1 MSKPDAPQPVDPFRI
16 AEADAQFNRINQFT
30 PFGSLQF
37 FQPGQAVPG
46 QGGDT
51 VTDLSSAGGG
61 VLPGGAGFGP
71 QGQFTGFGGLGGGA
85 IPGVPFQGGGNQ
97 NASSLLTFSP
107 EIQALFDQQLDVSGN
122 ALSEAQRRQ
131 EAIAGGNLPDLVTEI
146 DQSIF
151 EGTGAQEV
159 TDALFQQGQ
168 GFLDPIFDEREREL
182 TTRLANQG
190 IPVGSEA
197 FDFDFFQGFER
208 EKGRAFN
215 DLSLSSIL
223 AGGQESRARRQQN
236 LGEFLTGA
244 NLAQTGRAQL
254 LNELAQ
260 VLGQQQVATPGLQ
273 NFFAPGNTD
282 VSGAFGINQ
291 QGQSDNFAAQAGL
304 SGDLFGGLT
313 QLGIAG
319 APLLFSSR
327 ELKDEVGEISILDK
341 LVSVPVKKWRY
352 KGEREIHIG
361 PYAEDFNEAFGLS
374 EKPYIDIIDYLGV
387 ILGAVKELSDGRNTA

>member
-1 MSKPDAPQPVDPFRI
+1 MGKDVDAPQPVDPR
-16 AEADAQFNRINQFT
+16 AVAAADAEFNRINQFT

-37 FQPGQAVPG
+37 FQPGQPVPG
-46 QGGDT
+46 ITPGADT

-61 VLPGGAGFGP
+61 VLPGGATFGP
-71 QGQFTGFGGLGGGA
+71 QGQFTGFGGAGRF
-85 IPGVPFQGGGNQ
+85 PGVTPGIQGPS
-97 NASSLLTFSP
+97 NASSVLTFSP
-107 EIQALFDQQLDVSGN
+107 EIQALFDQQLEVSGN

-168 GFLDPIFDEREREL
+168 GLLDPIFAEREREL

-190 IPVGSEA
+190 IPIGSEA
-197 FDFDFFQGFER
+197 FDFDFFQGLER
-208 EKGRAFN
+208 ERGRAFN
-215 DLSLSSIL
+215 DLGLSSII

-236 LGEFLTGA
+236 LGEFLSGA

-273 NFFAPGNTD
+273 NFFGPGQTD
-282 VSGAFGINQ
+282 VTGAFGLQAQ
-291 QGQSDNFAAQAGL
+291 QQQNAFNAQLGL
-304 SGDLFGGLT
+304 NADIFGGLAGLGGSLGSAAILAPALSDKRLKKNLKVIQPAIYEWEWT
-313 QLGIAG
+313 DEAKQLG
-319 APLLFSSR
+319 
-327 ELKDEVGEISILDK
+327 
-341 LVSVPVKKWRY
+341 
-352 KGEREIHIG
+352 
-361 PYAEDFNEAFGLS
+361 AEDHPTTGFLAQDVQEWRPDAVI
-374 EKPYIDIIDYLGV
+374 ERDDGV
-387 ILGAVKELSDGRNTA
+387 LMVNYGVL